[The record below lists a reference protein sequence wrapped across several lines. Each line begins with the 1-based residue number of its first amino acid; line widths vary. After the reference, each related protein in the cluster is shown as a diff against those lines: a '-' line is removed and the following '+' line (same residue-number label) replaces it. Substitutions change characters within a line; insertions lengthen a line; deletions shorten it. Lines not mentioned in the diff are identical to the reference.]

1 MSYYGKKKTPHPA
14 SVRKSDAS
22 PLKDVIQDMVEA
34 YNLNKKFDQT
44 NIVNLWP
51 KLMGKAIANRTKS
64 VFVKDQ
70 KLFVTVESSVLKQEL
85 NMNKAQII
93 ELYATELGKVL
104 IKEVVIL

>member
-1 MSYYGKKKTPHPA
+1 
-14 SVRKSDAS
+14 
-22 PLKDVIQDMVEA
+22 
-34 YNLNKKFDQT
+34 
-44 NIVNLWP
+44 
-51 KLMGKAIANRTKS
+51 MGKAIANRTKS